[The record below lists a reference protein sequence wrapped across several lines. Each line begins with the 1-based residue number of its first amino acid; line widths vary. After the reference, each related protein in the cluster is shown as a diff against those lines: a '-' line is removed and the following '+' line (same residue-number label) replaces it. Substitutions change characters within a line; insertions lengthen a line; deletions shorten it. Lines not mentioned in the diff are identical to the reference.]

1 MNNQTLII
9 YKFSYLYQV
18 LKEVEYEL
26 NLKIVEY
33 LDEQILKNEIK
44 SVKNYLIITQQKL
57 IGIDSQLIFQQLPI
71 TLKKLLEKI
80 NIEILKQQFSNQSK
94 IMINNYLID
103 LNAREIS
110 FVNLKLKL
118 TEKEVSIILYLSS
131 MKKPVSIDELQKHVW
146 MYQGD
151 IETHTVE
158 THIYRLRKKILKTF
172 KDENFIISKKHGYQ
186 IK

>member
-18 LKEVEYEL
+18 LKEVECEL
-26 NLKIVEY
+26 NFKIVEY
-33 LDEQILKNEIK
+33 FDEQILKNEIK
-44 SVKNYLIITQQKL
+44 SVKNYLIISQQKL
-57 IGIDSQLIFQQLPI
+57 IGFDSQLIFQQLPI

-110 FVNLKLKL
+110 CMNLKLKL
-118 TEKEVSIILYLSS
+118 TEKEVSIILHLSNI
-131 MKKPVSIDELQKHVW
+131 KKPVSINELQKHVW
-146 MYQGD
+146 MYQSD

-172 KDENFIISKKHGYQ
+172 KDENFIISKNNGYQ

>member
-71 TLKKLLEKI
+71 TVKKLLEKI

-172 KDENFIISKKHGYQ
+172 NVVNFIISNKHGYQ

>member
-26 NLKIVEY
+26 NFKIVEY

-71 TLKKLLEKI
+71 TVKKLLEKI

>member
-18 LKEVEYEL
+18 LKEVEHEL

-71 TLKKLLEKI
+71 TVKKLLEKI

>member
-71 TLKKLLEKI
+71 TVKKLLEKI

-158 THIYRLRKKILKTF
+158 THIYRLRKKILKSF

>member
-71 TLKKLLEKI
+71 TVKKLLEKI

>member
-71 TLKKLLEKI
+71 TVKKLLEKI

-94 IMINNYLID
+94 IMINNY
-103 LNAREIS
+103 
-110 FVNLKLKL
+110 
-118 TEKEVSIILYLSS
+118 
-131 MKKPVSIDELQKHVW
+131 
-146 MYQGD
+146 
-151 IETHTVE
+151 
-158 THIYRLRKKILKTF
+158 
-172 KDENFIISKKHGYQ
+172 
-186 IK
+186 